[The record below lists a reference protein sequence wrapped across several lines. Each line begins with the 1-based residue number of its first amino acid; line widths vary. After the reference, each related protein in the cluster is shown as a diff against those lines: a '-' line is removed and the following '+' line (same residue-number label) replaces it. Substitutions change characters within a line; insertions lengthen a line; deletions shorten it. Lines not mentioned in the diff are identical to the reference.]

1 MSLAGF
7 ALGIG
12 KIFANA
18 VVEELTE
25 KLEAIIERG
34 LTRRDDFQ
42 KRDLETALLLE
53 EAKAAKTME
62 EKDALLDKIYANRPD
77 FRT

>member
-7 ALGIG
+7 ALGLG
-12 KIFANA
+12 KVFADA
-18 VVEELTE
+18 VVGELAE
-25 KLEAIIERG
+25 RLEAVIERG

-42 KRDLETALLLE
+42 KRDLETVLLVE
-53 EAKAAKTME
+53 EAKAARTME